1 MIAPARTAALDALR
15 AVHQDRVA
23 LPDALARVRQRLT
36 DQRDVALASE
46 ILIGTLRW
54 RESLDYLIEVRS
66 SRAADRLDALVLD
79 ILRISAYQ
87 LFHLDRV
94 PASAV
99 VNDAVALTKT
109 HDIGFASGF
118 VNAVLRRLADPRTRP
133 SIPGP
138 PPGDDRDAWVDCLAT
153 TWSHPHWL
161 VARWLDRVGR
171 EATEARLRYNQAPAP
186 VTLRSRTAA
195 GRDRLLAAFEHAGVV
210 TQAARFAPGAL
221 TVVSGHPFQA
231 AVPEGLF
238 VVQDEA
244 SQLVALFAGAERG
257 QCVLDACASP
267 GGKTTLIADAMG
279 GTGLVVAADV
289 RPARMRLLQDTVHQS
304 GAGNVRLVRHDASGS
319 LPYGERFDL
328 VLVDAPCSG
337 LGTLRRDPN
346 LKWRRV
352 EGDLR
357 RLART
362 ERRLLEHASRVVKPG
377 GRLLPTCSSE
387 PEENDEIA
395 AWFLE
400 RHTGYPGRRAD
411 PRLDGRSPG
420 RPPQSGRMAAHGA
433 RTRRPGR
440 VLRLRIQARGGLTPP
455 CPPRF
460 PSCRAA
466 PCRALAPPGARP
478 VAAAWPPDVAV
489 LGDPQV
495 LPGYCLLLPD
505 PVVPHLNALE
515 AAMQQAFLAD
525 MARIGQ
531 AVQDITDAVRINYAI
546 FGNVEPALHAHV
558 IPRYEDEPAD
568 LIKANPWGYDWN
580 AAPRFEPEADGDL
593 LLAIRARLERT
604 P

>member
-1 MIAPARTAALDALR
+1 
-15 AVHQDRVA
+15 
-23 LPDALARVRQRLT
+23 
-36 DQRDVALASE
+36 
-46 ILIGTLRW
+46 
-54 RESLDYLIEVRS
+54 
-66 SRAADRLDALVLD
+66 
-79 ILRISAYQ
+79 
-87 LFHLDRV
+87 
-94 PASAV
+94 
-99 VNDAVALTKT
+99 
-109 HDIGFASGF
+109 
-118 VNAVLRRLADPRTRP
+118 
-133 SIPGP
+133 
-138 PPGDDRDAWVDCLAT
+138 
-153 TWSHPHWL
+153 
-161 VARWLDRVGR
+161 
-171 EATEARLRYNQAPAP
+171 
-186 VTLRSRTAA
+186 
-195 GRDRLLAAFEHAGVV
+195 
-210 TQAARFAPGAL
+210 
-221 TVVSGHPFQA
+221 
-231 AVPEGLF
+231 
-238 VVQDEA
+238 
-244 SQLVALFAGAERG
+244 
-257 QCVLDACASP
+257 
-267 GGKTTLIADAMG
+267 
-279 GTGLVVAADV
+279 
-289 RPARMRLLQDTVHQS
+289 MRLLQDTVHQS

-377 GRLLPTCSSE
+377 GRLVYATCSSE

-400 RHTGYPGRRAD
+400 RPRRVPGPTRRPA
-411 PRLDGRSPG
+411 PG
-420 RPPQSGRMAAHGA
+420 RPLPWTASSVRKDGCARCPNATAWTRSSPADSGAWRPDAPLPASFPFLPRGA
-433 RTRRPGR
+433 LSCTRTTGC
-440 VLRLRIQARGGLTPP
+440 TT
-455 CPPRF
+455 
-460 PSCRAA
+460 SCRRVA
-466 PCRALAPPGARP
+466 PRL
-478 VAAAWPPDVAV
+478 AV